1 MSTEA
6 QKRAQKRYDE
16 ATKDKW
22 RMIHLKL
29 NRENDADIIERLET
43 SGNIQKYIK
52 DSIRMRQE

>member
-1 MSTEA
+1 MTTEA

-16 ATKDKW
+16 ASKDKW

-43 SGNIQKYIK
+43 SGNMQKYIK